1 MVDSPPRIYLADP
14 DAAVV
19 RFLRGTLEAKG
30 HRVQEA
36 ADWSAVP
43 DEARACGADLILL
56 STESPGIYYGDVIR
70 QVKGDPR
77 TRDLPLLVLVP
88 ATDPRSIRGA
98 LEEGADDIV
107 VKPVVAADLLNKLRI
122 HTVRSRPAPVP
133 SATSPVSPASP
144 AKGPPAPDDPRFLGA
159 IADVA
164 EGVASSL
171 TPEDAFFVLARRLAA
186 VVPCD
191 RCAVAM
197 TGSAADEIVLVA
209 AHDEPDLRHQRLDAA
224 RHRGWREAME
234 RGEPDLPDPGP
245 GAEWVLPLV
254 VRERA
259 VGALVLRGPRPAAG
273 QVGPSRLL
281 ARVMAHLAATV
292 VQASD
297 ALENVKFRSVEG
309 KAPAEHFDNIVLDL
323 NDQIEVLIEEME
335 SE

>member
-36 ADWSAVP
+36 ADWSAAP

-56 STESPGIYYGDVIR
+56 STEIPGIYYGDVIR
-70 QVKGDPR
+70 QVKEDPR

-98 LEEGADDIV
+98 LEEGADDVV

-122 HTVRSRPAPVP
+122 HAVRPRPAPAAP
-133 SATSPVSPASP
+133 AAASP
-144 AKGPPAPDDPRFLGA
+144 KGPPAPDDPRFLGA

-209 AHDEPDLRHQRLDAA
+209 AHDEPNLRHQRLDAA

-259 VGALVLRGPRPAAG
+259 VGALVLRAPRPAAG

-281 ARVMAHLAATV
+281 ARVMAHLAASV
-292 VQASD
+292 VKASD
-297 ALENVKFRSVEG
+297 ALENVKFRSVEE

-335 SE
+335 SD

>member
-56 STESPGIYYGDVIR
+56 STEIPGIYYGDVIR

-98 LEEGADDIV
+98 LEEGADDVV

-122 HTVRSRPAPVP
+122 HAVRPRAAPA
-133 SATSPVSPASP
+133 APAAAP
-144 AKGPPAPDDPRFLGA
+144 PKGPPAPDDPRFLGA

-171 TPEDAFFVLARRLAA
+171 TPEDAFFVLVRRLAA

-191 RCAVAM
+191 RCTVAM

-281 ARVMAHLAATV
+281 ARVMAHLAASV
-292 VQASD
+292 VKASD
-297 ALENVKFRSVEG
+297 VLENVKFRSVEE